1 MGTEIL
7 EAGST
12 ADAYRRR
19 LERYVTA
26 MDLGR
31 PDRVPV
37 RLSLGDVA
45 AGYAGM
51 TKQEVFYDLDRNLAA
66 ARFVA
71 DRFDLDLAPGS
82 PSEYWAPLMDC
93 VNAVYYRFP
102 GRGLP
107 ANGQFQ
113 YVEGE
118 YMLAD
123 DYPRFIAEP
132 TAWILETYLPRVQRE
147 MAEPGSLRAQLALIR
162 GTAAAAHLAAR
173 RRELQEVMAREHGL
187 PPSTSGKAY
196 APFDVLGDKLRGMRG
211 VLLDVHRR
219 PEQLLEA
226 ADMLVGHVIHKI
238 LTGAGGDATLPAS
251 MPLHRGAYPFLS
263 PAQWERF
270 YWPSLRKV
278 IEGLWSVGKRTMFVA
293 EADWTP
299 YLESIA
305 DLPARSIVFHVDQT
319 DLAMAAQLF
328 KDRFCL
334 TGNVPNHVLAYGTPK
349 DVRDYTRRLVET
361 YAGDGGFIVA
371 AAAGIMD
378 PVQLANVEALVD
390 SAHELAVGPSATPSP
405 GGADAASA
413 PRQDGTGDAR
423 ASDPSRAPRGAE
435 CTAAGLPDG
444 ATTTGALP
452 GVCVPWSEVATHLGE
467 VLGDVE
473 LVRREWELLDD
484 LAYNYLWSWIA

>member
-1 MGTEIL
+1 MHTDVL
-7 EAGST
+7 PAGST

-19 LERYVTA
+19 LERYLTA

-37 RLSLGDVA
+37 RLGLGDVA

-82 PSEYWAPLMDC
+82 PSEYWAPLMDG

-102 GRGLP
+102 GRDLP
-107 ANGQFQ
+107 PDGQFQ
-113 YVEGE
+113 FVEGE
-118 YMLAD
+118 YMLAA
-123 DYPRFIAEP
+123 DYPAFIADP

-147 MAEPGSLRAQLALIR
+147 MAEPGSVRAQLALVR
-162 GTAAAAHLAAR
+162 GTAAAAHLSAR
-173 RRELQEVMAREHGL
+173 RRELQQVMALEHGL

-238 LTGAGGDATLPAS
+238 LSGARGDTTLPAQ

-299 YLESIA
+299 YLASIA

-319 DLAMAAQLF
+319 DLPTAAHLF

-334 TGNVPNHVLAYGTPK
+334 TGNVPNHLLAYGTPS
-349 DVRDYTRRLVET
+349 DVRDYTHRLVET

-378 PVQLANVEALVD
+378 PVRLENVEALVD
-390 SAHELAVGPSATPSP
+390 AAHELALGTSPTASSDGAGATSAH
-405 GGADAASA
+405 
-413 PRQDGTGDAR
+413 PRDLGWPAGVAR
-423 ASDPSRAPRGAE
+423 AAPALADPRPASSGSPTSGDV
-435 CTAAGLPDG
+435 AGC
-444 ATTTGALP
+444 LP
-452 GVCVPWSEVATHLGE
+452 GVCVPWSTIADHLGQ
-467 VLGDVE
+467 VKGDVE
-473 LVRREWELLDD
+473 LVRREWERLDE
-484 LAYNYLWSWIA
+484 LAYSYLWSWIA